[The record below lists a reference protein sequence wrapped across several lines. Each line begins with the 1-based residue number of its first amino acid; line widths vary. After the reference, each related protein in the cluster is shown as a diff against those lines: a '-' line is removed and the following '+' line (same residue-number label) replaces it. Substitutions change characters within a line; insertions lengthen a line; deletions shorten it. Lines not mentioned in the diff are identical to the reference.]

1 MPWLHAKSLQAPFQP
16 FDAAFGK
23 ILSAFAGRR
32 QGIRKRKLVIAC
44 VLVKELF
51 GSVQNSTFQG
61 CVYILTSERR
71 ALLGVFS
78 QWRDRSVGTGKCQE
92 GERYETSRGAKKPL
106 RKTLRPSAPSTSGEM
121 RVNH

>member
-61 CVYILTSERR
+61 CVYILTFERR
-71 ALLGVFS
+71 ALLGDFS
-78 QWRDRSVGTGKCQE
+78 QCRDGSVDTGKIPRRRKIRNRS
-92 GERYETSRGAKKPL
+92 GHKKAAKK
-106 RKTLRPSAPSTSGEM
+106 KVAPKCVRRNAS
-121 RVNH
+121 